1 VLLPSSLG
9 QQHPRGRSI
18 YYRQV
23 MRKISPTSSD
33 LSQGRRASLDGVV
46 LQGQRTLR
54 DLSIWVSHICSF
66 GIGGLDESSW
76 LLSKRP
82 SEKSELIYM
91 KAGFSRYLNLS
102 SPPSELR
109 VSYTLHRNQG
119 VTTYAYPHLN
129 LSSFT
134 TCLRTAP
141 SIIAH
146 GIRTDVG

>member
-1 VLLPSSLG
+1 VLRLSFLG
-9 QQHPRGRSI
+9 QQHPPDRSI

-23 MRKISPTSSD
+23 RRMISPTSSD
-33 LSQGRRASLDGVV
+33 SSRGRKASLDGVV

-54 DLSIWVSHICSF
+54 DLSLWVSHICSF
-66 GIGGLDESSW
+66 GIGTLDELSW
-76 LLSKRP
+76 LLLKRQ
-82 SEKSELIYM
+82 SETSELIYV

-109 VSYTLHRNQG
+109 TSYTLHRNQG
-119 VTTYAYPHLN
+119 VTAYAYPLLN

-141 SIIAH
+141 SIIAY